1 MGEDLE
7 LTCTATAV
15 PPATFVEIRKRN
27 GSETVLMNMTGSNSR
42 TLSVTHTLQNL
53 MLGDSAVY
61 VCVANNSEGLTEQN
75 FTLQVQ
81 GRWALFGNIHLIT
94 VMQ

>member
-1 MGEDLE
+1 MDLP

-15 PPATFVEIRKRN
+15 PPATFVEFRKRN
-27 GSETVLMNMTGSNSR
+27 GSETVLETMLGSGSR
-42 TLSVTHTLQNL
+42 TLLVMYTLRNL
-53 MLGDSAVY
+53 MLDDLGVY

-81 GRWALFGNIHLIT
+81 GMYVGSIWKNSFQHVYI
-94 VMQ
+94 

>member
-1 MGEDLE
+1 MDLP

-27 GSETVLMNMTGSNSR
+27 GSETVLATMQGSGSR
-42 TLSVTHTLQNL
+42 TLLVMYTLQNL
-53 MLGDSAVY
+53 VLGDSGVY
-61 VCVANNSEGLTEQN
+61 VCVASNSEGLTEQN

-81 GRWALFGNIHLIT
+81 GMYVGSIWKNSFKHAC
-94 VMQ
+94 V

>member
-1 MGEDLE
+1 MNLP

-27 GSETVLMNMTGSNSR
+27 GSETVLATMQGSVSR
-42 TLSVTHTLQNL
+42 TLLVMHTLENL
-53 MLGDSAVY
+53 MLDDSAVY

-81 GRWALFGNIHLIT
+81 GRWALFGNIHL
-94 VMQ
+94 

>member
-1 MGEDLE
+1 MDLE

-27 GSETVLMNMTGSNSR
+27 GSETVLETMNGTGSR
-42 TLSVTHTLQNL
+42 TLSVMVTLQDL
-53 MLGDSAVY
+53 TLGDSAVY

-81 GRWALFGNIHLIT
+81 GRWTLFGNIH
-94 VMQ
+94 

>member
-1 MGEDLE
+1 MDLP

-15 PPATFVEIRKRN
+15 PPATFVEIRN
-27 GSETVLMNMTGSNSR
+27 GSETVLETTHGSGSR
-42 TLSVTHTLQNL
+42 TLLVMYTLQNL
-53 MLGDSAVY
+53 VLGNSGVY

-81 GRWALFGNIHLIT
+81 GMYVGSIWKNSFQHVYI
-94 VMQ
+94 